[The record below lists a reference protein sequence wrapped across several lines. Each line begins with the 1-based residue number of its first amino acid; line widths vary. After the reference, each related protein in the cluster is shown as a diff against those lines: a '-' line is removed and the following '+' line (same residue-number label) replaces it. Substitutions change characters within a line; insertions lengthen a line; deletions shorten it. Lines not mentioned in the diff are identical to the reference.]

1 LWNIY
6 ALRILSPSVA
16 GAYIY
21 LQPLFASLI
30 AILFLRESLDWFKIL
45 AGLLIFTGVY
55 LVGRKKAVQ

>member
-1 LWNIY
+1 
-6 ALRILSPSVA
+6 VA